1 MGDTLE
7 DFKDADYNPR
17 TIDDESAKALKSSL
31 ERFGDISGIVFN
43 RRTGVLVAGHQRKK
57 ALLELADGD
66 KIERVVLKDKVNL
79 PDGTV
84 ETGYFEVKQ
93 KQYHYRVVDWD
104 EETEK
109 AANLIANSQYA
120 TGRFEETSLNDMLTE
135 LKDYDLYA
143 DLRFD
148 RLEPLDLNELPKDEE
163 DTFDK
168 GIDDYTITIKFID
181 KAQFDTALE
190 DIRSLLEAESY
201 DCNVSVNTSN

>member
-1 MGDTLE
+1 MTNPLL

-31 ERFGDISGIVFN
+31 ERFGDLACIVFN

-57 ALLELADGD
+57 ALIELADGEEII
-66 KIERVVLKDKVNL
+66 KKVTEGPINL

-84 ETGYFEVKQ
+84 ERGYFEVKQ
-93 KQYHYRVVDWD
+93 SKFNYRVVDWD
-104 EETEK
+104 VETEK

-120 TGRFEETSLNDMLTE
+120 TGRFEETSLNDMLSE

-148 RLEPLDLNELPKDEE
+148 RLEPLDLSELPKDEE
-163 DTFDK
+163 GMQK
-168 GIDDYTITIKFID
+168 IDRYTITIRFVD
-181 KAQFDTALE
+181 KAQFDDALLNVK
-190 DIRSLLEAESY
+190 DLLESESY
-201 DCNVSVNTSN
+201 DCDVSVNTTD